1 MIRASV
7 VFFFLMCT
15 IRKMQGRGK
24 KMFDRVIFPPSAF
37 SSRCRW
43 VLFILRVQCYDSA
56 KKTYVRDERHQE
68 EKLPYG
74 TFFFGI
80 LSGTFLIVHTNKK
93 TNKITNRFIELIS
106 YNVFTK
112 RHTNELYKKRK
123 RIK

>member
-1 MIRASV
+1 
-7 VFFFLMCT
+7 
-15 IRKMQGRGK
+15 
-24 KMFDRVIFPPSAF
+24 MFDRVIFFLPVPFLPGAVGSF
-37 SSRCRW
+37 SSFECNAM
-43 VLFILRVQCYDSA
+43 IAQ
-56 KKTYVRDERHQE
+56 KTYVRDKRHQE
-68 EKLPYG
+68 EKLPFG